1 MNYVKSL
8 FINNIDKKN
17 LDQVEVILG
26 FKITRSEK
34 ENFSDESHKVEN
46 FLKKCNYLN
55 VNLKTHLVIQMQ
67 NFSRTFEMVLDKQE
81 YASIIGNL

>member
-8 FINNIDKKN
+8 FINNIDKKS

-46 FLKKCNYLN
+46 FLRK
-55 VNLKTHLVIQMQ
+55 
-67 NFSRTFEMVLDKQE
+67 
-81 YASIIGNL
+81 